1 VHALTLAI
9 VIAATALSSPIS
21 IAQARECGAES
32 SWTSCPSATNSGSS
46 IDLSASRTKPGG
58 STGHSSPGGNGNGGS
73 SQPSQPDVGAT
84 PEEPE
89 ECILNRCDIHY
100 EVVLL
105 RDVTLTDV
113 ASFAPA
119 PLPLTDEPD
128 GVGIVGMPVNFVID
142 ADTTTE
148 HGTLFDLPVAVR
160 FTPASFTIS
169 PGDGSSYRTTTGGAR
184 WGALGSAQ
192 FTATP
197 TSHAY
202 AARGTYTATATV
214 HYAAAVDFG
223 NGWIPVPGTL
233 DITTSATTLR
243 IVEVHTALVDRT
255 CTEDPTGP
263 GC

>member
-1 VHALTLAI
+1 MLRVGLLALALAI
-9 VIAATALSSPIS
+9 AAAVPTASTGERCLGGGWGST
-21 IAQARECGAES
+21 C
-32 SWTSCPSATNSGSS
+32 SAANSGSS
-46 IDLSASRTKPGG
+46 IDLSASQTKPGG
-58 STGHSSPGGNGNGGS
+58 GTGHSSPGGNGGGGGGS
-73 SQPSQPDVGAT
+73 QRSDSDTGVV
-84 PEEPE
+84 PEDEE
-89 ECILNRCDIHY
+89 ECILGRCIHY
-100 EVVLL
+100 DVVLL

-142 ADTTTE
+142 ASSTTQ

-169 PGDGSSYRTTTGGAR
+169 PGDGTSYRTTTGGAS
-184 WGALGSAQ
+184 WNTLGAAQ

-202 AARGTYTATATV
+202 PARGTYTATATV

-255 CTEDPTGP
+255 CTEDPSGP